1 MAQKVIAGVT
11 LEVNE
16 EGYLLDH
23 SKWTKEIALEIAKE
37 EGITLTEKHFEVL
50 EYLRKRAIAGDAL
63 TIRSIGK
70 SGLIDIKTFYDLFPG
85 GPLKKSSKIAGILKP
100 VGCI

>member
-1 MAQKVIAGVT
+1 MAQKTIAGVV

-16 EGYLLDH
+16 EGYMLDH
-23 SKWTKEIALEIAKE
+23 TKWTNDIANEIAKE
-37 EGITLTEKHFEVL
+37 EGIPLTEKHFQVL
-50 EYLRKRAIAGDAL
+50 NFLRERAIKGDAL
-63 TIRSIGK
+63 TIRSMGK
-70 SGLIDIKTFYDLFPG
+70 SGIVDIKTFYELFPG

>member
-1 MAQKVIAGVT
+1 MAQKTIAGLI

-16 EGYLLDH
+16 EGYMLDH
-23 SKWTKEIALEIAKE
+23 SKWTNEIAIEIAKE
-37 EGITLTEKHFEVL
+37 ESIILSEKHFQIL
-50 EYLRKRAIAGDAL
+50 NYLRERAIKGDAL

-70 SGLIDIKTFYDLFPG
+70 SGIVDIKTFYELFPG